1 MMEEKQDNQNNQE
14 EQATLTVG
22 ATLREVRE
30 RQGLSVS
37 DVVNR
42 LKFAPRQI
50 QALEEDDYAQLPEAA
65 FVRGL
70 VRSYARL
77 LQLDEK
83 PLLEALPGA
92 KEQKNVLDQRQTME
106 VPFPNVYALR
116 KSNILWLVAAL
127 VVAVALGLF
136 AWLHDREPRPVQTH
150 AGQSETVPLA
160 IPEMPVSAVEAASAA
175 VAATPVDEPVEAEPA
190 AKPVEAAPKPKPK
203 PAAAT
208 APGMIRI
215 TFDEDSWVEVKDKD
229 GQVLLSVIGTAG
241 SEQNVNGTPPFAVT
255 VGHASG
261 VRLYYKGSQVDMA
274 PNTRAEVAHL
284 TLE

>member
-1 MMEEKQDNQNNQE
+1 MMEEKQDSQNNQE
-14 EQATLTVG
+14 EQAALTVG
-22 ATLREVRE
+22 ATLREARE

-77 LQLDEK
+77 LQIDDK

-136 AWLHDREPRPVQTH
+136 ALLHDSREPRPIQPL
-150 AGQSETVPLA
+150 AEQQPTVPLTV
-160 IPEMPVSAVEAASAA
+160 PEAPASVVEAASAA
-175 VAATPVDEPVEAEPA
+175 IAATPVAEPEL
-190 AKPVEAAPKPKPK
+190 VETAPKPKPK
-203 PAAAT
+203 PAPSA

-215 TFDEDSWVEVKDKD
+215 IFDEDSWVEVKDKD
-229 GQVLLSVIGTAG
+229 DQVLLSVLGTAG